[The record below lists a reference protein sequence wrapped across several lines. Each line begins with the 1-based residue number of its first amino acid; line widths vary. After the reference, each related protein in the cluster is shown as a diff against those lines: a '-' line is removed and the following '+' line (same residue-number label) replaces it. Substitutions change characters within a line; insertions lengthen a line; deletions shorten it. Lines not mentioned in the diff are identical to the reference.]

1 MKKIVLIFV
10 LMASAAAV
18 QQSYGQACQPG
29 NIRHWTGNGDPGDMG
44 VGPAPITING
54 LSADWEAVITGP
66 FAYTGVAKG
75 GYESDPYTSPIA
87 GGNVQV
93 DGLKAAGG
101 SNFDRDCPGQNHRDL
116 RYFAFTY
123 DQKNVYF
130 IFRRPSNNTAQV
142 SLYYF
147 IDINVD
153 GFMKQGEP
161 VIHVTFNNSGSS
173 IEMGYYHPVDFN
185 GTAAGSY
192 DPVKGNIMVASVS
205 RIQNCPGTTQWTVG
219 AADGWSMPGDFVK
232 LGNGVSLPPTV
243 AGEVFLANTLTDTH
257 IDGTEPGYGV
267 EFAVPWKYLGMYTAS
282 GLTGGTALNYN
293 NVFTWHVSL
302 VGGNSGVS
310 GAEDNAGGC
319 CSGLAFSGNANTD
332 LTSSSTIAL
341 ADPKRQY
348 RVRLTYTNQVN
359 LPTNVTMA
367 QVSFSNVVQYGITPP
382 DPTTQYTVTV
392 YPGDGSGNPVGGG
405 QSYVYSSGT
414 NPPYNFISSGA
425 DVVILCAAA
434 PATVEFIVDIDFG
447 IPYHTK
453 SATASFLTGN
463 QFNVNTIT
471 CGQLGESG
479 DEVPVGVQTTLPVI
493 FQSFTATRNHSSVL
507 LKWETSLE
515 QNSSGFAVERNI
527 NGTWQQIAFV
537 PSQAVGGN
545 SIDVLSYQYIDLN
558 NTKGITQY
566 RIRQV
571 DFDNKSKYTEVR
583 TVRGDGQLGKVI
595 VYPNPSM
602 DGKVNVSF
610 EDATTSREVSLFDMS
625 GRMIRQVKAV
635 TSNNITIENL
645 TPGMYTLRVV
655 MPETG
660 EQVVNKIVVNKR

>member
-1 MKKIVLIFV
+1 MKKIVLFI
-10 LMASAAAV
+10 LMASAVAV

-29 NIRHWTGNGDPGDMG
+29 NIRHWTGTGDPGDMG

-54 LSADWEAVITGP
+54 TSADWDAAITGP
-66 FAYTGVAKG
+66 FAYAGSPKG
-75 GYESDPYTSPIA
+75 GYESDPYTAPIA
-87 GGNVQV
+87 GGNVQQ
-93 DGLKAAGG
+93 DGLKAAVTP
-101 SNFDRDCPGQNHRDL
+101 NFDRDCPGQDHRDL

-130 IFRRPSNNTAQV
+130 FFRRPKNNTAQV

-161 VIHVTFNNSGSS
+161 VIKVTFNNSGSS
-173 IEMGYYHPVDFN
+173 IEMGYYHPVNSN

-192 DPVKGNIMVASVS
+192 DAVKGNIMVASVS
-205 RIQNCPGTTQWTVG
+205 RVQNCPGTSQWSVG
-219 AADGWSMPGDFVK
+219 AADGWSMPGDFVN
-232 LGNGVSLPPTV
+232 LGNNVNLPALA
-243 AGEVFLANTLTDTH
+243 AGEVFSAQTLTDTH
-257 IDGTEPGYGV
+257 PDGTVTGYGV
-267 EFAVPWKYLGMYTAS
+267 EFAVPWQYLGLYTAS

-332 LTSSSTIAL
+332 LTSTTIIAQG
-341 ADPKRQY
+341 DPKRQY

-367 QVSFSNVVQYGITPP
+367 QVSFSNLVQYGLTAP

-392 YPGDGSGNPVGGG
+392 YQGDGSGNPVTGG
-405 QSYVYSSGT
+405 QSYVYSSGA

-425 DVVILCAAA
+425 DVVVLCAAA

-453 SATASFLTGN
+453 SATVNFLTGN
-463 QFNVNTIT
+463 QFNVTTIT

-479 DEVPVGVQTTLPVI
+479 DDVPVGVQTTLPVI
-493 FQSFTATRNHSSVL
+493 FQSFTAARNHSNVL

-527 NGTWQQIAFV
+527 NGTWEQIAFV

-545 SIDVLSYQYIDLN
+545 SSDLLSYQYVDLN
-558 NTKGITQY
+558 NNKGITQY

-583 TVRGDGQLGKVI
+583 SVRGDGQLGKVI

-610 EDATTSREVSLFDMS
+610 EDATTSREVSLYDMS
-625 GRMIRQVKAV
+625 GRTLKQWKAV